1 VSNHR
6 RSQRARRVPSIP
18 QDPLEVPR
26 YCLFPAAPRTG
37 AFDSPARSNC
47 LPAACNPFPSAV
59 AIFAPVALAAFAA
72 FAAALSASLAAFA
85 AVAREEDPE
94 STAGAAFAGNSLGGD
109 GYVVVGGGGGGG
121 GGGGLGSSAARANG
135 GAG

>member
-1 VSNHR
+1 MSNHR

-18 QDPLEVPR
+18 PPPLEVTR
-26 YCLFPAAPRTG
+26 YCLFPAAPPTG
-37 AFDSPARSNC
+37 AFDSPARSSR
-47 LPAACNPFPSAV
+47 LPAACNPLPSAV

-72 FAAALSASLAAFA
+72 FAAAFSASAAAFA

-109 GYVVVGGGGGGG
+109 GYVVVVVVVVG
-121 GGGGLGSSAARANG
+121 GGGGLGTSAARANG